1 MSFPMTIVIIF
12 TPFIP
17 LATTIN
23 HGNTMT
29 THHLI
34 SAITIITTISIIINL
49 TTTTSTITIIMK
61 LGPAAS
67 PPPQYCKD
75 NPRSPFPV

>member
-1 MSFPMTIVIIF
+1 IIL

-29 THHLI
+29 THHPI
-34 SAITIITTISIIINL
+34 PAITIITAISVTINL
-49 TTTTSTITIIMK
+49 TTTTTSTITIIMK

-67 PPPQYCKD
+67 PPA
-75 NPRSPFPV
+75 